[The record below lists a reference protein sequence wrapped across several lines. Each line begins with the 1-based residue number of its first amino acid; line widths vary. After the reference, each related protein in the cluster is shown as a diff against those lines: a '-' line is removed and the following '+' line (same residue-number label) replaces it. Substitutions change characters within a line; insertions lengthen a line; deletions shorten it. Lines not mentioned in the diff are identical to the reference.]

1 MTLPKN
7 KAVLFLL
14 YNIKFLDVNLDKE
27 SERQP
32 YLKEKRVFVLKNYF
46 TQMRIKL
53 FLILEKSESRVEKK
67 TKNKKK
73 CVTTHLCLPKN
84 IRP

>member
-32 YLKEKRVFVLKNYF
+32 YLKEKRVFVLLYPNEDQAVFNLGK
-46 TQMRIKL
+46 I
-53 FLILEKSESRVEKK
+53 
-67 TKNKKK
+67 
-73 CVTTHLCLPKN
+73 
-84 IRP
+84 